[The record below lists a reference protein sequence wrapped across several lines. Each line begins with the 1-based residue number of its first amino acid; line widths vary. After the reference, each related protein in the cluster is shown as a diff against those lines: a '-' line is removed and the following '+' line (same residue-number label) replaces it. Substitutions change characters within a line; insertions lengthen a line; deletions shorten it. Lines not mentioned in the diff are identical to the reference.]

1 MIGQDAVV
9 DNGGVHTVTCRAEG
23 EGEIQYELLKD
34 ETEAFGF
41 QLLESV
47 VASHLLCVVLEWFV
61 IHTAHST
68 LRT

>member
-1 MIGQDAVV
+1 MIGQDAYV

-23 EGEIQYELLKD
+23 EGAIQYELLKD

-41 QLLESV
+41 QLLKSV
-47 VASHLLCVVLEWFV
+47 VAIHLLCVVLEWFV

-68 LRT
+68 WRM

>member
-34 ETEAFGF
+34 ETEVVGF
-41 QLLESV
+41 QILESV
-47 VASHLLCVVLEWFV
+47 VARHLLCVVLE
-61 IHTAHST
+61 
-68 LRT
+68 